1 MQVETELAS
10 FTRHA
15 DDGERREEWRFAG
28 TSLRVGVLDS
38 LDVQLLFDPL
48 VLARVEHA
56 DGGSTRGAGAGELV
70 TRAKWNLWGN
80 DGGRTALA
88 LLPFVQ
94 WPLAASDTREGRWR
108 GGLIVPFAVELGR
121 GWSAGAQSQV
131 EWVEDPD
138 GGVDTELVHSLVVGR
153 ELGERLGVYL
163 EFFTRVPVQEPGD
176 WQGMVDAGFTYALGP
191 NVQLDLGC
199 DVGVTGAAPDVRPF
213 LGLTVRR

>member
-1 MQVETELAS
+1 RGGRGRCLRDARQPGGARQDPGGALALKGSLAAGALGLAIAGAPPAPAYDLLDPRPAGELRALSSDRPDQTDGPHTVDAGHVQVETELAS

-38 LDVQLLFDPL
+38 LDVQLPFDPP

-131 EWVEDPD
+131 
-138 GGVDTELVHSLVVGR
+138 
-153 ELGERLGVYL
+153 
-163 EFFTRVPVQEPGD
+163 
-176 WQGMVDAGFTYALGP
+176 
-191 NVQLDLGC
+191 
-199 DVGVTGAAPDVRPF
+199 
-213 LGLTVRR
+213 